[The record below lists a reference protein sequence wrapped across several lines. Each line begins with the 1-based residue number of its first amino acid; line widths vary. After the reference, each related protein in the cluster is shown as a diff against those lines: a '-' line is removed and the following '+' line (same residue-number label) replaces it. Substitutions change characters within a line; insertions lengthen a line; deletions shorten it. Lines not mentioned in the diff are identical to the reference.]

1 MYFNDISIWSSDDL
15 FVQQSGIIYAILVE
29 GIMRTNSVKLF

>member
-1 MYFNDISIWSSDDL
+1 MHFNDISIMSSDDL
-15 FVQQSGIIYAILVE
+15 FVQQSGIICAILVE